1 MKNLIITAVLFLIS
15 LVSFCQTYT
24 FDVKNYDFYVTN
36 GFYEKDSIIK
46 NTKQFVPKVSDKYYV
61 LNLDEKIARVY
72 ENGVEENFKITD
84 VIKNGNESEFIIESS
99 VDGLTTSFSIYI
111 TIINSIISNVCFFWY
126 DPFNN
131 LTIVKNVKNPI

>member
-46 NTKQFVPKVSDKYYV
+46 NTKQFVSKVSDKYYV